1 MPCSE
6 RNSTSNADESLRSAC
21 ISCTDLN
28 NLVNVQSRMYHF
40 RRKHVTN
47 MTVLNP
53 ESQRRLLTPAL
64 HSWVHQSNA
73 TKKKE
78 ASRVPQFF
86 VFGLKGWPAAQNN
99 QPSTEHIL
107 PAERLHWQHR
117 NPRLFARLL
126 QLRKPLARNNC
137 RDRVRKVKEN
147 SLKLNWKKHFKKL
160 RSQRDPFSQRV
171 AKTPLAIWL
180 ICPSAWSTIRNIHL
194 CHISRL
200 QRIPKFRV
208 LRSHTRKEGQD
219 TVARRFHV
227 RKDILERSKV
237 LDSHPPLR
245 LQLSGL
251 IRLILGVW
259 LLFKP
264 GAKAR
269 CGSLVRASS
278 RLSCV

>member
-1 MPCSE
+1 MPCGE
-6 RNSTSNADESLRSAC
+6 RSSTSNADESLRSAC

-47 MTVLNP
+47 MTVSNP
-53 ESQRRLLTPAL
+53 ESQRRLPTVLTPAL
-64 HSWVHQSNA
+64 NSWVHHSNA
-73 TKKKE
+73 TKKE

-147 SLKLNWKKHFKKL
+147 SIKLNWKKHFKNSDHKETHFHSVWPRL
-160 RSQRDPFSQRV
+160 HLQSDWSAPVHEAQFETSTSVTYQGCNGSRSSECWDHVLGKRD
-171 AKTPLAIWL
+171 K
-180 ICPSAWSTIRNIHL
+180 
-194 CHISRL
+194 
-200 QRIPKFRV
+200 
-208 LRSHTRKEGQD
+208 
-219 TVARRFHV
+219 
-227 RKDILERSKV
+227 IL
-237 LDSHPPLR
+237 
-245 LQLSGL
+245 
-251 IRLILGVW
+251 
-259 LLFKP
+259 
-264 GAKAR
+264 
-269 CGSLVRASS
+269 
-278 RLSCV
+278 